1 MLMGFAQFLINR
13 NWRSAQKV
21 VCRLTGDDSWLSRPL
36 SQENVEEAVQ
46 LLAPMVETRHMSN
59 EERKVLSMLVMW
71 RGTDVS
77 QTESEQINE

>member
-1 MLMGFAQFLINR
+1 MGFAQFLINR
-13 NWRSAQKV
+13 NCAQRKRWFG
-21 VCRLTGDDSWLSRPL
+21 RLTGDDSWLSRPL

-59 EERKVLSMLVMW
+59 EERKELSMLVSGA
-71 RGTDVS
+71 GTDVS

>member
-1 MLMGFAQFLINR
+1 MGFAQFLIDR
-13 NWRSAQKV
+13 NWRAAQKV
-21 VCRLTGDDSWLSRPL
+21 VCRLTGDDGWLARPL

-77 QTESEQINE
+77 RTRDESTRE